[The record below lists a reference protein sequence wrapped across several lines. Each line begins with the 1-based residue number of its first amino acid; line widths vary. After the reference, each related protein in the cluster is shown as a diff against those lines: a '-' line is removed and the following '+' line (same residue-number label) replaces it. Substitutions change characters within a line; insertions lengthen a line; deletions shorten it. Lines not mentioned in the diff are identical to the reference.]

1 MTAAAVSTDGLDGLD
16 GVAGLDGA
24 AGADNVATT
33 ADRRPPNAFLAVAGR
48 SVPTVL
54 LYVVSISAAL
64 GLCAILVST
73 TGGSATKVFSALLD
87 GSIRSAGAW
96 GITISTATPLLV
108 VAIGTIVGAKAGMD
122 NIGQEGQLLLG
133 AGAAAFV
140 ATRLDAPGPVL
151 LTASFLA
158 AAAVGGLWA
167 SLAVLAKF
175 TRRVPEVISTLLL
188 IFIASQ
194 IITFA
199 LTKKWLLR
207 ALDSSSRTNNGEPL
221 PKSARMP
228 GIEIFGN
235 VVSWGAVV
243 ALLLTAVIAVVLAR
257 TTIGFKLR
265 MLGLNPRTARRFG
278 VSAIGI
284 GGGALIFSGAAAGLA
299 GGLWLTGGTAGDR
312 FTGGISSNIGWQGLL
327 VALLAR
333 QKAALAIPM
342 AFVFAGLRTGSNFVA
357 ATGVDRRITD
367 VIQAML
373 VLSLLVPP
381 AIQSLQRRRRRSG
394 VAA

>member
-1 MTAAAVSTDGLDGLD
+1 MNATAVTSDGLEAVTTD
-16 GVAGLDGA
+16 AGQ
-24 AGADNVATT
+24 
-33 ADRRPPNAFLAVAGR
+33 RPPNAFASIAGR
-48 SVPTVL
+48 ALPTVL
-54 LYVVSISAAL
+54 LYIASICAAL
-64 GLCAILVST
+64 GLCAILVSS
-73 TGGSATKVFSALLD
+73 TGGSATQVFSALLD
-87 GSIRSAGAW
+87 GSLRSAGAW
-96 GITISTATPLLV
+96 GLTISTATPLLV
-108 VAIGTIVGAKAGMD
+108 VAVGTIVGAKAGMD

-140 ATRLDAPGPVL
+140 ATRLDLPGPL
-151 LTASFLA
+151 LLLASFLA
-158 AAAVGGLWA
+158 AAAIGGLWA
-167 SLAVLAKF
+167 GLAAVMKF
-175 TRRVPEVISTLLL
+175 TRKVPEVISTLLL

-194 IITFA
+194 VVTFS

-207 ALDSSSRTNNGEPL
+207 SLDSTSRTNNGEPL
-221 PKSARMP
+221 PQSARLP

-235 VVSWGAVV
+235 VVTWGAVV
-243 ALLLTAVIAVVLAR
+243 ALVMTLLVGIVLAR

-265 MLGLNPRTARRFG
+265 VLGLNPRTARRFG

-299 GGLWLTGGTAGDR
+299 GGLWLTGGSAGDR

-333 QKAALAIPM
+333 QKVSLAVTM
-342 AFVFAGLRTGSNFVA
+342 AFVFAGLRTGSQFVA

-373 VLSLLVPP
+373 VLSLLIPP
-381 AIQSLQRRRRRSG
+381 AIQSLQGRRRRSG